1 VVHSLHG
8 LNGVPASL
16 QHLREEVGLAGAAWE
31 SFGAEWNALAALWL
45 RTENVLSKAGRID
58 LTYDEIHTS
67 TIPEEWKDWMYAKT
81 MKTDANRPGESFGQV
96 FTDYLNGLKSSTQV
110 VGGTVMD
117 EIWCCPGKTGVIGL
131 ILCLYWQAEFSGA
144 GNDWK
149 ANIKL
154 VENILNAILA
164 EPDL

>member
-1 VVHSLHG
+1 
-8 LNGVPASL
+8 
-16 QHLREEVGLAGAAWE
+16 
-31 SFGAEWNALAALWL
+31 
-45 RTENVLSKAGRID
+45 
-58 LTYDEIHTS
+58 
-67 TIPEEWKDWMYAKT
+67 MYAKT
-81 MKTDANRPGESFGQV
+81 MKSDAKCLGESFKQV
-96 FTDYLNGLKSSTQV
+96 FTNYLNGFKASTQV

-131 ILCLYWQAEFSGA
+131 ILCLYWQAEFSGVR
-144 GNDWK
+144 NDWK